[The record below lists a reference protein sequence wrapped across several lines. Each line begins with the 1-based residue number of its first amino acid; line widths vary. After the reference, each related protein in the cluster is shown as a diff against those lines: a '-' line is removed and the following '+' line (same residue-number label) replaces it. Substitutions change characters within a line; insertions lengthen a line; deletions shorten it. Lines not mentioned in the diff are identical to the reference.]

1 MSILS
6 VLPLVAEESG
16 AGARPYVVAGIA
28 LVLLFGAM
36 FVLLAI
42 GKGREH
48 S

>member
-6 VLPLVAEESG
+6 VLPLEAG
-16 AGARPYVVAGIA
+16 AGAAPFVVAGLI

-36 FVLLAI
+36 LVLLAI